1 MAAPLQ
7 PLQNSLYLLS
17 YLSTLLHMSEP
28 TNFSLEETLTELR
41 KLVDD
46 MQKGV
51 GDFDQQ
57 IALFQ
62 KGQTLIKTSR
72 DYLDKSEL
80 QVQKLINGELTDS
93 HEE

>member
-1 MAAPLQ
+1 
-7 PLQNSLYLLS
+7 
-17 YLSTLLHMSEP
+17 MSESN
-28 TNFSLEETLTELR
+28 TFSLEETLSQLR

-62 KGQTLIKTSR
+62 KGQTLIKASR
-72 DYLDKSEL
+72 EYLDKSEL
-80 QVQKLINGELTDS
+80 QVQQLIGGELQDFS
-93 HEE
+93 GE